1 MLKTMG
7 MVLLTVM
14 GLVACDGSEQK
25 QSNEPQV
32 NANQTASQ
40 TEQPKPIDASK
51 TLCDTVNVEQW
62 SGFDEAEE
70 EPKCQVIKAYQL
82 SSYHCDVSKNAF
94 GFEQDAALIES
105 GEHRIF
111 TYSNDEICRKA
122 LDFRD
127 SNAP

>member
-1 MLKTMG
+1 MLKIMG
-7 MVLLTVM
+7 MVLLTAM

-32 NANQTASQ
+32 NASQTASQ
-40 TEQPKPIDASK
+40 NEQPKPIDTSK

-82 SSYHCDVSKNAF
+82 SSYHCDISKNAF
-94 GFEQDAALIES
+94 VFEQDAALIES

-111 TYSNDEICRKA
+111 AYSNDEICRKA
-122 LDFRD
+122 LDVRE